1 MLFRFISSTWKAG
14 GGIEPRLLLQSFE
27 FKTSETEELLSA
39 KSPDNAELITIYLYT
54 CWLKTV
60 V

>member
-54 CWLKTV
+54 C
-60 V
+60 